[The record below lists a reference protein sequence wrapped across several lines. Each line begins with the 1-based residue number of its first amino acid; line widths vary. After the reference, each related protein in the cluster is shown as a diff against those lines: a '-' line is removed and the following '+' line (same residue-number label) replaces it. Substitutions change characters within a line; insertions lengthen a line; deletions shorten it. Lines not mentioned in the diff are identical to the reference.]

1 MRTYSSETL
10 RYLLSF
16 MWFYCRQDLLWDIQ
30 LFQADGV
37 AAFNSVALTEYITT
51 VALLFCFAIFVGAV
65 YQNIDQPC

>member
-37 AAFNSVALTEYITT
+37 AAFNSVAL
-51 VALLFCFAIFVGAV
+51 LFCFAIFVGAV